1 MGEFIIMKINNIKRI
16 IFPRKKI
23 NIFVLCILLLGIV
36 AGAIFVNIIG
46 FNDKNLV
53 LDKIKLFINNVN
65 DGSINTA
72 IFFKNSISTNLLY
85 VIIIWILGLT
95 MIGIFFNIFILFI
108 KGFIFSFSIAS
119 FILTYGYKGIIL
131 SLIYLLF
138 GQLLN
143 IVVILMVSIYS
154 IMISTNLLKLIF
166 KDDNISIKKQL
177 KNYAIIL
184 LIAIIISII
193 SSLVETFIL
202 PSFIKLLIKLFI

>member
-1 MGEFIIMKINNIKRI
+1 MGEYIIMKINNIKRI
-16 IFPRKKI
+16 IFPSKKI
-23 NIFVLCILLLGIV
+23 NIFTLCILLLGII

-53 LDKIKLFINNVN
+53 LDKIKLFINNIN
-65 DGSINTA
+65 DGSINTVT
-72 IFFKNSISTNLLY
+72 FFKNSISTNLLY
-85 VIIIWILGLT
+85 VIIIWVLGLT
-95 MIGIFFNIFILFI
+95 MVGILFNIFILFI

-131 SLIYLLF
+131 SLLYLLF
-138 GQLLN
+138 GQFLN

-154 IMISTNLLKLIF
+154 IMISTSLLKLIF
-166 KDDNISIKKQL
+166 KDDNISIRKQL
-177 KNYAIIL
+177 KNYFIIL

-193 SSLVETFIL
+193 SSLFETFLL